1 MPEVVVVAI
10 VTAVEGKSEQ
20 AEALIRTIIPPTH
33 AEEGCIAFALHRDL
47 DDLHKLVLVE
57 RWSDR
62 EALERHLATDHLAAF
77 RARMPDVAGAPV
89 QVMVMEPLLEGDP
102 LKGSLGGAK

>member
-10 VTAVEGKSEQ
+10 VTAAEGKSEQ

-33 AEEGCIAFALHRDL
+33 SEMGCVAFALHRDL

-57 RWSDR
+57 RWSNR
-62 EALERHLATDHLAAF
+62 EALERHLVSDHLAAF
-77 RARMPDVAGAPV
+77 RAKMPEVAGAPV
-89 QVMVMEPLLEGDP
+89 QVLVMEPLPEGDP
-102 LKGSLGGAK
+102 LKGVLSGA